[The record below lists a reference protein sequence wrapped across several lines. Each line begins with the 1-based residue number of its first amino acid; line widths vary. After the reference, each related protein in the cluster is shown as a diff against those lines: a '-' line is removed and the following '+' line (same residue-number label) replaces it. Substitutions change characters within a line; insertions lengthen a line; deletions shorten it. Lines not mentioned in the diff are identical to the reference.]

1 MIGSFFLGNYIYE
14 QQIKAKN
21 AFLAQ
26 ENAELF
32 IRDYSPRTGAENPK
46 VYLVEFLDPECESCR
61 AFHPYTKQI
70 LEHYKE
76 QLQLVIRYAPFHH
89 NSKFAIKIL
98 EAARKQNKYWEVL
111 DTLFRFQPQWGNHHN
126 PQPELIWE
134 FLTYAKVDVEQIRKD
149 YQNPK
154 FDEIIK
160 QDSEDGRSLNIRG
173 TPTFFVN
180 GELLQEFSPEGLKNL
195 IEKHLNK

>member
-1 MIGSFFLGNYIYE
+1 LHLVSKESPAHKYGSNGGAFLLFPCSLLLLLVLLFSYCFIFGEIFMKNKLIYISIAIAIMIGSFFLGNYIYE

-98 EAARKQNKYWEVL
+98 EAARKQNKYWE
-111 DTLFRFQPQWGNHHN
+111 
-126 PQPELIWE
+126 
-134 FLTYAKVDVEQIRKD
+134 
-149 YQNPK
+149 
-154 FDEIIK
+154 
-160 QDSEDGRSLNIRG
+160 
-173 TPTFFVN
+173 
-180 GELLQEFSPEGLKNL
+180 
-195 IEKHLNK
+195 